1 MNCIEA
7 TVNANQYL
15 NHLATQGQHYFTT
28 KDMMHA
34 LKMSHTAAWAAMIR
48 LEKKGVIA
56 TPHRGFH
63 LIIPPEYQRLG
74 CLPPDQFIPDLM
86 EYLQIPYYVGLL
98 SAAQYYGASHQQAQ
112 TFQVIAPKN
121 RKKIQCGQIR
131 IEFIARKN
139 IADIPTRN
147 FNTPKGYVKVSS
159 PEATALDLAN
169 YPMYCGGLS
178 NVLTTLE
185 ELSEQIDP
193 QALERFASQ
202 LPHSPQLQRLGFMF
216 ESGQLDELA
225 LIIETILRKRTIRSV
240 ALVPNITNQELDA
253 PINKRWKI
261 IQNEIV
267 ESDL

>member
-1 MNCIEA
+1 MN
-7 TVNANQYL
+7 TTNYL
-15 NHLATQGQHYFTT
+15 NHLAAQGQHCFTT
-28 KDMMHA
+28 DDMMHA
-34 LKMSHTAAWAAMIR
+34 LKMSQTAVWAAITR

-63 LIIPPEYQRLG
+63 IIVPPEFQRPG

-86 EYLQIPYYVGLL
+86 TYLQIPYYVGLL

-112 TFQVIAPKN
+112 TFQVLVPKN

-131 IEFIARKN
+131 VEFIARKN
-139 IADIPTRN
+139 IYDIPTKN
-147 FNTPKGYVKVSS
+147 FNTPKGYVKISS

-185 ELSEQIDP
+185 ELAEQIQP
-193 QALERFASQ
+193 QALERLANQ
-202 LPHSPQLQRLGFMF
+202 LPSSPQLQRLGFMF
-216 ESGQLDELA
+216 EAGQLDELA
-225 LIIETILRKRTIRSV
+225 MVIETILRKRTIRAV
-240 ALVPNITNQELDA
+240 ALVPKITNQDMDK
-253 PINKRWKI
+253 PINKRWKV
-261 IQNEIV
+261 IQNEML